1 MKAIPLV
8 TSIIFLLLFTRC
20 REEKKSL
27 PAPLVI
33 ASGQMPAMVKDN
45 SGKLNMVYG
54 AGDSIMYVSSADNG
68 ISFTVPSLIEVLP
81 ELDASHTRGP
91 QIAASGEDII
101 VTACNRAGNISSY
114 TKGKAVTW
122 KPAGRVNDVDT
133 VSKEGLMALSADGGV
148 SFAVWL
154 DLRDKHN
161 KIFGAKSTDGGK
173 TWSKNILVYASPDT
187 TVCECC
193 KPSVAVKGDNVYVM
207 FRNWL
212 HGNRDLYLI
221 SSSDAG
227 NNFGDAQKLG
237 NGSWALNG
245 CPMDG
250 GALAMDKSGNVFT
263 VWRREGKMF
272 ASEPGKQEVEIGEG
286 RSCTI
291 EIVGGKKVYAWTEK
305 GEVVCLLPNGK
316 KQLLGKGQQPVLK
329 AISDKQF
336 VCVWEYE
343 KEIHRSI
350 LGIL

>member
-1 MKAIPLV
+1 
-8 TSIIFLLLFTRC
+8 
-20 REEKKSL
+20 
-27 PAPLVI
+27 
-33 ASGQMPAMVKDN
+33 MPAIVKDN
-45 SGKLNMVYG
+45 TGKLNLVYG
-54 AGDSIMYVSSADNG
+54 TGDSIMYAVSADNG
-68 ISFTVPSLIEVLP
+68 VSFSNPVLIEVLP

-91 QIAASGEDII
+91 QIAVAGENLTVI
-101 VTACNRAGNISSY
+101 ACNRMGNISSY
-114 TKGKAVTW
+114 TKGNAGNW
-122 KPAGRVNDVDT
+122 KPGVRVNDIDT
-133 VSKEGLMALSADGGV
+133 VSKEGLMALSADGLV

-173 TWSKNILVYASPDT
+173 TWSKNIMVYASPDT

-193 KPSVAVKGDNVYVM
+193 KPSVVVKGDNVYVM

-212 HGNRDLYLI
+212 HGNRDLYLVH
-221 SSSDAG
+221 STDAG
-227 NNFGDAQKLG
+227 NTFGQAQKLG

-250 GALAMDKSGNVFT
+250 GALVIDNGGNVNT

-272 ASEPGKQEVEIGEG
+272 ASEPGKQEIEIGEG

-291 EIVGGKKVYAWTEK
+291 EMVAEKKVYAWTEK
-305 GEVVCLLPNGK
+305 GNVVCLLPGGK

-336 VCVWEYE
+336 ICVWEYG

-350 LGIL
+350 LEIL

>member
-1 MKAIPLV
+1 MKATNL
-8 TSIIFLLLFTRC
+8 SIFTILLLLIC
-20 REEKKSL
+20 SCKEQQKSA

-33 ASGQMPAMVKDN
+33 ASGQMPCMVKDN
-45 SGKLNMVYG
+45 SGKLNLVYG
-54 AGDSIMYVSSADNG
+54 AGDSIMYVSSTDNG
-68 ISFTVPSLIEVLP
+68 ISFTSPALIEVLP

-91 QIAASGEDII
+91 QIAASAENLTVI
-101 VTACNRAGNISSY
+101 ACNKMGNISSY
-114 TKGKAVTW
+114 TMDKAGTW

-133 VSKEGLMALSADGGV
+133 VSKEGLMALSADGPTA
-148 SFAVWL
+148 FAVWL

-173 TWSKNILVYASPDT
+173 TWSKNIMIYTSPDT

-193 KPSVAVKGDNVYVM
+193 KPSVVVKGDNVYVM

-221 SSSDAG
+221 RSSDAG
-227 NNFGDAQKLG
+227 NTFGNAQKLG

-250 GALAMDKSGNVFT
+250 GALAIDKSGNVFT

-272 ASEPGKQEVEIGEG
+272 ASEPGKQEMEIGEG
-286 RSCTI
+286 RSCTV

-305 GEVVCLLPNGK
+305 GEVVCLLPDGK
-316 KQLLGKGQQPVLK
+316 KQLLGKGQQPVLE

-336 VCVWEYE
+336 ICVWEYE
-343 KEIHRSI
+343 KEIHRSVLEI
-350 LGIL
+350 L